1 MKFPPKYCFV
11 IAGLVLLAMQPTLA
25 QLPKLDL
32 TIELR
37 QVEDVQNTGYTVSTK
52 PHNSLLAPQS
62 VQVRNGEKAS
72 LSIGKTMTMQWVQSV
87 NAQSAS
93 LSTSS
98 AMASSNTGG
107 VSHAITT
114 MKSGTSIKVHPSWPG
129 KNQAV
134 TVEVEVQSDTVEARN
149 GAELPNQ
156 SHTQVATT
164 VSASLGQWVTIA
176 STGAGQSQQAGVYGT
191 SGVSDARRLLQ
202 IRVLSP

>member
-1 MKFPPKYCFV
+1 MKFPPKYCFA

-52 PHNSLLAPQS
+52 PNNSLLAPQS

-72 LSIGKTMTMQWVQSV
+72 LSIGKTMTMQWVKSV

-93 LSTSS
+93 LSASGATASSS
-98 AMASSNTGG
+98 AGG
-107 VSHAITT
+107 VSHASTT
-114 MKSGTSIKVHPSWPG
+114 MKSGTTIKVHPSWPG
-129 KNQAV
+129 KKEAV
-134 TVEVEVQSDTVEARN
+134 TVDVEVQSDTVEARN
-149 GAELPNQ
+149 GAELQNQ

-176 STGAGQSQQAGVYGT
+176 STGAGQSQQAGVYST
-191 SGVSDARRLLQ
+191 SGGSDSRSLLQ
-202 IRVLSP
+202 IRVLAP